1 MKNWMKLG
9 WIIIKKVELKNITIL
24 YKMSDG
30 VGLNVNVAYQP
41 NNRVMNVRR
50 SQTVNHPPSNGSK
63 FTEQSDFIQF
73 RVMNTPNTFID
84 PTKTRL
90 NFSYQ
95 VTDISGPG
103 NGRTLQDQYGV
114 NVAVAGQYQPTLSNA
129 GIAGFFNRIE
139 VRVGGSTVEDIRGSH
154 QISKFFQGLQVPQ
167 STQVGLLSLTEG
179 FNSDGAGVE
188 GQGNPSAWQP
198 PAGLTSVPT
207 RNTNEYGTNTPAY
220 GRYLSTASSS
230 SANGTNWATDALCPK
245 LDGSLPILSNL
256 LGAGAGKFFPLC
268 MLRSALEIFIHIEPD
283 VRRSINAIG
292 AIETSSTVSNVQ
304 NSVYTTCSY
313 TLSDINL
320 QLGLLTFNED
330 TMDLIRTQ
338 IPPDMKLQWTGEQ
351 MTCVGISQDLA
362 ITDQEF
368 IVPGC
373 NYRNLKAIYM
383 LQQDTDARGSVD
395 WFNYNGYALCN
406 QQYSIDGRQFPKSV
420 IGQNEIPV
428 LSGDNQSRLNS
439 GRASFARHLT
449 SAVNQTSMNL
459 RSGLYLGEYG
469 LRANGDPVL
478 SASHQ
483 TRQFWVAIGY
493 NPIAGLCIGDG
504 VTSGS
509 YPGPSTHKNHAL
521 SKQWCR
527 WGFSPE
533 TGKTFTVPGRSQAQF
548 ATGYSFTDIMEYG
561 NNIRVGQGVDT
572 SRSVISTRVRRSPL
586 ATTMDKG
593 LYTFIPY
600 FGVEYVLD
608 LNSGVLTRDV

>member
-1 MKNWMKLG
+1 
-9 WIIIKKVELKNITIL
+9 
-24 YKMSDG
+24 MSDG

-50 SQTVNHPPSNGSK
+50 AQTVNHPPSNGST
-63 FTEQSDFIQF
+63 FTQESDFLQF

-103 NGRTLQDQYGV
+103 NGVTLQDQYGT
-114 NVAVAGQYQPTLSNA
+114 NRATAGQYQPTLSNA

-139 VRVGGSTVEDIRGSH
+139 VRVGGSTVEDIRGTH
-154 QISKFFQGLQVPQ
+154 QISKFFQGLQVPE

-179 FNSDGAGVE
+179 FNSDGAGVA
-188 GQGNPSAWQP
+188 GHGNPSAWVVLP
-198 PAGLTSVPT
+198 DGGPT
-207 RNTNEYGTNTPAY
+207 RSVLNYGTNTPAF
-220 GRYLSTASSS
+220 GKYLSTSSS
-230 SANGTNWATDALCPK
+230 SSVAGTNWATEALCPK
-245 LDGSLPILSNL
+245 YDGSLPILSNL

-283 VRRSINAIG
+283 VRRSITAIG
-292 AIETSSTVSNVQ
+292 DLKTGGYNV
-304 NSVYTTCSY
+304 NSVYSTCSY

-338 IPPDMKLQWTGEQ
+338 IPPDMKLQWSGEQ
-351 MTCVGISQDLA
+351 MNCVGISQDLS
-362 ITDQEF
+362 ISDQEF

-373 NYRNLKAIYM
+373 NFRNLKAIYM
-383 LQQDTDARGSVD
+383 LTQDTDARGSVD
-395 WFNYNGYALCN
+395 WFNYNGYSLCN

-420 IGQNEIPV
+420 IGQNEIPE
-428 LSGDNQSRLNS
+428 LTAANQSALKG

-459 RSGLYLGEYG
+459 RSGLYLGDY
-469 LRANGDPVL
+469 RAVAQGAPTVPISNQAP
-478 SASHQ
+478 Q
-483 TRQFWVAIGY
+483 YWVQVGY
-493 NPIAGLCIGDG
+493 NPTSGLCLGDNTG
-504 VTSGS
+504 VGV
-509 YPGPSTHKNHAL
+509 GRPSTYKCQAL
-521 SKQWCR
+521 SAQWCQFQFLAER
-527 WGFSPE
+527 
-533 TGKTFTVPGRSQAQF
+533 GKATTFFNGKSQSQF

-572 SRSVISTRVRRSPL
+572 SRSVISTRIRRSAL
-586 ATTMDKG
+586 ATTMGNG
-593 LYTFIPY
+593 LFTFIPY
-600 FGVEYVLD
+600 FGVEYILD

>member
-1 MKNWMKLG
+1 
-9 WIIIKKVELKNITIL
+9 
-24 YKMSDG
+24 MSDG

-50 SQTVNHPPSNGSK
+50 AQTVNHPPSNGSK
-63 FTEQSDFIQF
+63 FTEQSDFLQF

-103 NGRTLQDQYGV
+103 NGIVLQNQYG
-114 NVAVAGQYQPTLSNA
+114 ADAAKAGAYQPTLSNA

-154 QISKFFQGLQVPQ
+154 QISKFFQALQVPK
-167 STQVGLLSLTEG
+167 STQVGLLSVTEG

-188 GQGNPSAWQP
+188 GQGNPSAWVDI
-198 PAGLTSVPT
+198 PAGSGNSSRSVL
-207 RNTNEYGTNTPAY
+207 NYGNNTPAY
-220 GRYLSTASSS
+220 GQYLALSAGT
-230 SANGTNWATDALCPK
+230 SANGTNWATDAKCPK
-245 LDGSLPILSNL
+245 YDGSLPILSNL

-283 VRRSINAIG
+283 VRRSILAIG
-292 AIETSSTVSNVQ
+292 KLEGTPGPTST
-304 NSVYTTCSY
+304 YTTCSY
-313 TLSDINL
+313 TLSDVNL

-338 IPPDMKLQWTGEQ
+338 IPPDMKLQWSGEQ
-351 MTCVGISQDLA
+351 MTCVGISQDLS

-383 LQQDTDARGSVD
+383 LQQDNEAKGNVD
-395 WFNYNGYALCN
+395 WFNYNGYAICN

-420 IGQNEIPV
+420 IGQNEIPA
-428 LSGDNQSRLNS
+428 LTPLNNS
-439 GRASFARHLT
+439 ALKGGRASFARHLM

-459 RSGLYLGEYG
+459 RCGLYLGDYRQPG
-469 LRANGDPVL
+469 QAPPTDPTTGQEVP
-478 SASHQ
+478 
-483 TRQFWVAIGY
+483 QFRVAVGY
-493 NPIAGLCIGDG
+493 NPVSGL
-504 VTSGS
+504 SLGS
-509 YPGPSTHKNHAL
+509 DTISTATHKNHAI
-521 SKQWCR
+521 SSQWCQFDFQ
-527 WGFSPE
+527 GE
-533 TGKTFTVPGRSQAQF
+533 LGKPNVLVDSRSQSQF
-548 ATGYSFTDIMEYG
+548 ATGYSFCDIMEYA
-561 NNIRVGQGVDT
+561 NNIRVGTGVDT
-572 SRSVISTRVRRSPL
+572 SRSVISTRVRRAQLPV
-586 ATTMDKG
+586 TMDNA

-600 FGVEYVLD
+600 FGVEYILD
-608 LNSGVLTRDV
+608 LNSGILSRDV

>member
-1 MKNWMKLG
+1 
-9 WIIIKKVELKNITIL
+9 
-24 YKMSDG
+24 MSDG

-50 SQTVNHPPSNGSK
+50 AQTVNHPPSNGSK
-63 FTEQSDFIQF
+63 FTQESDFLQF

-103 NGRTLQDQYGV
+103 NGVTLIDQFGT
-114 NVAVAGQYQPTLSNA
+114 NANSAGEYQPTLSNA

-154 QISKFFQGLQVPQ
+154 QISKFFQGLQVPE
-167 STQVGLLSLTEG
+167 STQVGLLSVTEG

-188 GQGNPSAWQP
+188 GQGNPSAWAP
-198 PAGLTSVPT
+198 PPTGVPA
-207 RNTNEYGTNTPAY
+207 RSKLNYGSNNPAY
-220 GRYLSTASSS
+220 GKYLATASGSS
-230 SANGTNWATDALCPK
+230 VTGTNWATEALCPK
-245 LDGSLPILSNL
+245 FDGSLPILSNL

-283 VRRSINAIG
+283 VRRSITAIG
-292 AIETSSTVSNVQ
+292 SLETSASNSS
-304 NSVYTTCSY
+304 NLNRVYDTCTY

-338 IPPDMKLQWTGEQ
+338 IPPDMKLQWSGEQ
-351 MTCVGISQDLA
+351 MTCVGISQDLS
-362 ITDQEF
+362 ISDQEF

-383 LQQDTDARGSVD
+383 LQQDTDARGNVD

-428 LSGDNQSRLNS
+428 LTPLNDS
-439 GRASFARHLT
+439 ALKGGRASFARHLT

-459 RSGLYLGEYG
+459 RSGLYLGGYTEPG
-469 LRANGDPVL
+469 VATITTGKPVP
-478 SASHQ
+478 Q
-483 TRQFWVAIGY
+483 YWVQIGY
-493 NPIAGLCIGDG
+493 NPLSGCSLGDPTATTP
-504 VTSGS
+504 VT
-509 YPGPSTHKNHAL
+509 PSTHKNQAV
-521 SKQWCR
+521 SQQWCQ
-527 WGFSPE
+527 FNFIAE
-533 TGKTFTVPGRSQAQF
+533 VGKSNWAYSKSQAQF

-561 NNIRVGQGVDT
+561 NNVRVGQGVDT
-572 SRSVISTRVRRSPL
+572 SRSVISTRVRRAPL
-586 ATTMDKG
+586 ASTMGNG